1 MSATIAEALANP
13 ATSAAI
19 TTFAKGA
26 LATIVTAVL
35 APEIGSIIA
44 VGGAYLA
51 VGAAYYAWK
60 QAQNDQ
66 LQALAMNKL
75 CSSANPVPGCGSGFY
90 VIAYSTNNRRYI
102 RVPIYPNTTNP
113 QQYYKYYVLDQKSKG
128 INYGEEQ
135 YRYSLQ
141 TVFRSGVDYG
151 YSNIDPTTLSEEP
164 IDRKPWSE
172 WTAEERE
179 SAIRNLSDADWS
191 KVLSQIAPEGTLQPG
206 QTLPSDVITLDNAQ
220 VQPAG
225 TKVLTPEQQT
235 LREAIKPELDKINSD
250 LAKNAAA
257 IAAITATLGFIGAT
271 TGNIDKNVANLGN
284 TATQTKQAVD
294 NVGAKVDAVKTEMND
309 KFNDL
314 KKRTKNISLAIN
326 WDRLLLLM
334 TWWQTLHN
342 CMMLSADVSRSLV
355 SSVETALAALPGD
368 SLLGIPTE
376 DPDGSP
382 LDIGKFISTS
392 FESFIKGAIGA
403 ESYAELKLDLAKINR
418 IYQASSN
425 LLSQVQS
432 LTNDL
437 QNIAELTGENTSRIG
452 NALVRFGVVGENA
465 YRAMDENMDT
475 KTSFIH
481 RLQNKLETAQSL
493 AANLE
498 SIAQSVYST
507 EQTLVEIGNQSKE
520 FKSAIKT
527 VIPKSEA
534 DNTTVKKQQTIDKE
548 SSQSPTLSID
558 DLDKPHADNS

>member
-1 MSATIAEALANP
+1 MSSLVIPTSTLPTVVNFVRGAVAVAAT
-13 ATSAAI
+13 AA
-19 TTFAKGA
+19 
-26 LATIVTAVL
+26 V
-35 APEIGSIIA
+35 APEAVAIGGSLLLI
-44 VGGAYLA
+44 GGAYLA
-51 VGAAYYAWK
+51 AGAAYHYFS
-60 QAQNDQ
+60 QSNLQNIKDK
-66 LQALAMNKL
+66 ALAKHVKGKFESGL
-75 CSSANPVPGCGSGFY
+75 YDVRIRHQGILGGFEEGVVPRYGGYFDSG
-90 VIAYSTNNRRYI
+90 IT
-102 RVPIYPNTTNP
+102 
-113 QQYYKYYVLDQKSKG
+113 Q
-128 INYGEEQ
+128 EQ
-135 YRYSLQ
+135 YVRHFNSEYTAPPDLKNLLVQ
-141 TVFRSGVDYG
+141 KII
-151 YSNIDPTTLSEEP
+151 SNGAVLRHPNDANWFAGILEP
-164 IDRKPWSE
+164 VTI
-172 WTAEERE
+172 
-179 SAIRNLSDADWS
+179 
-191 KVLSQIAPEGTLQPG
+191 LSQEAATTWDKLTDDERRTAINNLTDDDWKSTIESMPEGGVIQPG
-206 QTLPSDVITLDNAQ
+206 QTLSNDVMA
-220 VQPAG
+220 VG
-225 TKVLTPEQQT
+225 TGMIYKSGNKALSPEAAEIHGALKPEIDS
-235 LREAIKPELDKINSD
+235 LREEIKSLPFNLNS
-250 LAKNAAA
+250 AEPG
-257 IAAITATLGFIGAT
+257 TIGAGIAGL
-271 TGNIDKNVANLGN
+271 TGLARNTDSNVAKLGE
-284 TATQTKQAVD
+284 TVAEAQ
-294 NVGAKVDAVKTEMND
+294 KTNNNN
-309 KFNDL
+309 FNEL
-314 KKRTKNISLAIN
+314 KKRVKNIAIGIN

-355 SSVETALAALPGD
+355 SSVETALAALPSD

-376 DPDGSP
+376 DADGSP

-403 ESYAELKLDLAKINR
+403 ENYAELKLDLAKINR

-437 QNIAELTGENTSRIG
+437 QNITELTGENTSRIG

-520 FKSAIKT
+520 FKSAIKA

-548 SSQSPTLSID
+548 ASQSPTLSID